1 MRKWLE
7 VTLFGTVFLTVAAY
21 FALFIV
27 CSVIAFVKLDM
38 TIFSDVLHRLTWQ
51 GFRLT
56 VVFLFF
62 ISFVLAPTIID
73 SDN

>member
-27 CSVIAFVKLDM
+27 CSVIAFVTLDM
-38 TIFSDVLHRLTWQ
+38 TIFGDVLHRLTWR
-51 GFRLT
+51 GFRFII
-56 VVFLFF
+56 VVLFF
-62 ISFVLAPTIID
+62 ISFMLAPAIIGY
-73 SDN
+73 DN